1 MKIRTFAG
9 LLCIAGGLAL
19 IGLWIFFMSHVL
31 DQSHPDITSL
41 IEGIG
46 AFITRGDTL
55 DFFVKSALCVFAC
68 FLSGALILLKKYSRI
83 SILLVLVNSVAV
95 SIMYA
100 WFITALIASPLL
112 FSYWVVTDA

>member
-1 MKIRTFAG
+1 
-9 LLCIAGGLAL
+9 
-19 IGLWIFFMSHVL
+19 MSHVL
-31 DQSHPDITSL
+31 DQNHPDVISL

-46 AFITRGDTL
+46 SFITRGDTL
-55 DFFVKSALCVFAC
+55 DFFIKSALCVFGC
-68 FLSGALILLKKYSRI
+68 FLSGALIMLEKYSWL
-83 SILLVLVNSVAV
+83 SILLVLGNSVAV